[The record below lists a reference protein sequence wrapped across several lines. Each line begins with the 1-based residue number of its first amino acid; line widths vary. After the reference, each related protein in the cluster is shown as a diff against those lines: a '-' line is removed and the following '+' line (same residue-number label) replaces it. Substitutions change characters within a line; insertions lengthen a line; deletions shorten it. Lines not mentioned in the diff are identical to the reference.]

1 MCDSENYRIATLKLF
16 DEAGINVENKNY
28 SKEEVERLK
37 IKVTEFIVSQS
48 AKNIDTYN
56 KKFSSLL

>member
-1 MCDSENYRIATLKLF
+1 MQYSKNDIKLF

-28 SKEEVERLK
+28 SKEEVEGLK
-37 IKVTEFIVSQS
+37 IKVTEFFVSQS
-48 AKNIDTYN
+48 TKNIDTYN